1 MLERAQRHDR
11 EDEMKRRDVVKA
23 GLAAG
28 ASLVAAPAIAQTAP
42 AIKWRLQSSYPTSL
56 DTLHGACV
64 YLSKAVSEATDGKFQ
79 IEVFAA
85 GAIAPPLGVADA
97 VQTGVVEIGY
107 TGSYFYIGKDPA
119 FVFGIGMPFG
129 LNSRQQSAWFY
140 HGGGIDL
147 LNAFYARFNIYN
159 LPGGNTGTQMAGWF
173 RKEIKSVADLS
184 GLKMRIGGLAGRIL
198 QKFGLVPQQLGAADT
213 YAALERGTIDAAEW
227 VGPYDDE
234 KIGFQRIARY
244 YYYPGFWEGN
254 SALSFFINLAKW
266 RELPPRYQAILTTAA
281 MAAAQDMQ
289 AKYDAQNPQALRRIV
304 AAGAQLRPLPTDVF
318 LDAFRAAE
326 ELYAEI
332 AAQNPGFKTILD
344 HVVAFRRD
352 AYQWQQASDFTYDA
366 MMIQALRQRG

>member
-1 MLERAQRHDR
+1 
-11 EDEMKRRDVVKA
+11 MKRRDIVKA

-28 ASLVAAPAIAQTAP
+28 ATVLAKPAIAQSAP
-42 AIKWRLQSSYPTSL
+42 TLRWRLQSSYPTSL

-64 YLSKAVSEATDGKFQ
+64 YLSKAVAEATDGKFQ
-79 IEVFAA
+79 IDVFAA

-97 VQTGVVEIGY
+97 VQTGVVEMGY
-107 TGSYFYIGKDPA
+107 TGSYFYIGKDLS

-129 LNSRQQSAWFY
+129 LNSRAQSAWFY

-147 LNAFYARFNIYN
+147 LNAFYARFNIHN

-198 QKFGLVPQQLGAADT
+198 QKFGLVPQQLSAADT
-213 YAALERGTIDAAEW
+213 YSALERGTIDAAEW

-234 KIGFQRIARY
+234 KIGFQRIATY

-266 RELPPRYQAILTTAA
+266 RDLPPRYQSILSTAA

-289 AKYDAQNPQALRRIV
+289 AKYDAQNPLALRRLV
-304 AAGAQLRPLPTDVF
+304 AAGAQLRPLPTEVF
-318 LDAFRAAE
+318 LEAFRAAE
-326 ELYAEI
+326 ELYRETS
-332 AAQNPGFKTILD
+332 AQNPGFKTLYD
-344 HVVAFRRD
+344 HVTAFRRD
-352 AYQWQQASDFTYDA
+352 AYQWQQAYDCAYDA

>member
-1 MLERAQRHDR
+1 MN
-11 EDEMKRRDVVKA
+11 RRDIVKA
-23 GLAAG
+23 AALAAG
-28 ASLVAAPAIAQTAP
+28 AGLVAAPAVAQSAP
-42 AIKWRLQSSYPTSL
+42 QIRWRLQSSYPTSL

-64 YLSKAVSEATDGKFQ
+64 YLAKAVAEATDGRFQ
-79 IEVFAA
+79 IDVFAA

-97 VQTGVVEIGY
+97 VQTGVVEMGY

-140 HGGGIDL
+140 HGGGLDL
-147 LNAFYARFNIYN
+147 LNAFYARFNLHN

-213 YAALERGTIDAAEW
+213 YSALERGTIDAAEW

-254 SALSFFINLAKW
+254 SALSFFVNLDKW
-266 RELPPRYQAILTTAA
+266 RELPARYQSILATAA

-289 AKYDAQNPQALRRIV
+289 AKYDAQNPQALRRLV
-304 AAGAQLRPLPTDVF
+304 AAGAQLRPLPTEIF
-318 LDAFRAAE
+318 LEAFRAAE
-326 ELYAEI
+326 ALYAEI

-344 HVVAFRRD
+344 HVTTFRRD
-352 AYQWQQASDFTYDA
+352 GYQWLQASDFTYDA